1 MRFVKAE
8 RAVISLFAGSDA
20 VKETAPNPHC
30 GYILVTVVYSATTD
44 MVNELN

>member
-20 VKETAPNPHC
+20 VKETAPNLRC
-30 GYILVTVVYSATTD
+30 GYILVTAV
-44 MVNELN
+44 